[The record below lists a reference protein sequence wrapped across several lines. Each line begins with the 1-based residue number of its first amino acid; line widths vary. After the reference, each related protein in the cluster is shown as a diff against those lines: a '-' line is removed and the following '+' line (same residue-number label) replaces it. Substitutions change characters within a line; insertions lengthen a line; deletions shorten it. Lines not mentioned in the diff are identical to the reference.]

1 MSYTKRTKGIL
12 TDYQLMSPDDYT
24 ALIFNGYQQA
34 IGKETYNRV
43 SKQLE
48 NYAYYNGRQHID
60 EYGRLVKAKDL
71 PRPAGLDYDPTRYA
85 TNYFKA
91 IVDRKARWQMGGKH
105 GISVPRK
112 KIDSFDEVSKDNYEP
127 SPAQAKENEVAEN
140 YERLLYRLWEEN
152 RMRAKLV
159 QAARDRLIA
168 DRVVCKIVY
177 NDRTGKLRWIF
188 RPDYEYIPV
197 YSDDDFEELL
207 EAHFVRNITYEV
219 NDEDVAAI
227 RKQSFTLEGGK
238 CYVQEAIY
246 RESDLLLLETIQ
258 EKIPLG
264 IDFIPIQEF
273 PVNELTASEG
283 DSEVAALREQNDVLN
298 QMNEDAIDSL
308 KFEMF
313 EITVITNAVPGS
325 SDNFVKAPG
334 AVAEINSH
342 GDAKA
347 ADIKNVQGS
356 FGWKEAFKD
365 QYARV
370 KGAMHEIS
378 GLPQIVPQELNFG
391 GLNGDALH
399 VLFHDIITDTEE
411 HWLSWGY
418 NLAEL
423 HEKSIKYLQARV
435 SRPSFSYD
443 KDAVTAITDYDN
455 EMRFVFPLP
464 ENRKDLVEL
473 LELETLAG
481 FESTKGAMERLGV
494 EDIKSKQHEIE
505 SENNKRK
512 QSRYVEEDSALFDV
526 EESEP
531 QKEVTQEDGE

>member
-1 MSYTKRTKGIL
+1 MSRFRNVL
-12 TDYQLMSPDDYT
+12 TDYHIKSPDDMT
-24 ALIFNGYQQA
+24 TLLFSGYEQSL
-34 IGKETYNRV
+34 GKETAERIRT
-43 SKQLE
+43 QLE
-48 NYAYYNGRQHID
+48 NYEYYNGKQHRN
-60 EYGRLVKAKDL
+60 EYGALVNADEL
-71 PRPAGLDYDPTRYA
+71 ERPPGVDYDPTRYA

-112 KIDSFDEVSKDNYEP
+112 KIDSFDEVSKDNYKP

-219 NDEDVAAI
+219 NDEDVPAI

-238 CYVQEAIY
+238 CYVQEEIY

-313 EITVITNAVPGS
+313 EITV
-325 SDNFVKAPG
+325 
-334 AVAEINSH
+334 
-342 GDAKA
+342 
-347 ADIKNVQGS
+347 
-356 FGWKEAFKD
+356 
-365 QYARV
+365 
-370 KGAMHEIS
+370 
-378 GLPQIVPQELNFG
+378 
-391 GLNGDALH
+391 
-399 VLFHDIITDTEE
+399 
-411 HWLSWGY
+411 
-418 NLAEL
+418 
-423 HEKSIKYLQARV
+423 
-435 SRPSFSYD
+435 
-443 KDAVTAITDYDN
+443 
-455 EMRFVFPLP
+455 
-464 ENRKDLVEL
+464 
-473 LELETLAG
+473 
-481 FESTKGAMERLGV
+481 
-494 EDIKSKQHEIE
+494 
-505 SENNKRK
+505 
-512 QSRYVEEDSALFDV
+512 
-526 EESEP
+526 
-531 QKEVTQEDGE
+531 